1 MAAEYGNITPKGQV
15 TRPAPCNRFLPD
27 CKNKFAHISKTLH
40 NPKAANRITKNILD
54 CCAHLK
60 KHPLMGMSL
69 DAKTGVDTDLR
80 YLVCEQHLTMY
91 RVEGD
96 LVLIARILD
105 GRTDYMRVLFK
116 IAPGFL
122 KIDPNIFYS
131 ILHKASQNL

>member
-1 MAAEYGNITPKGQV
+1 
-15 TRPAPCNRFLPD
+15 
-27 CKNKFAHISKTLH
+27 
-40 NPKAANRITKNILD
+40 
-54 CCAHLK
+54 
-60 KHPLMGMSL
+60 MGMSL